1 MRYKIFGSWETVPQE
16 FFHVPKNGGINMT
29 TTKDTDMK
37 LQEFHNQLLANMKS
51 LSSVESYVDNASFF
65 IKYLVEMDY
74 KEV

>member
-1 MRYKIFGSWETVPQE
+1 
-16 FFHVPKNGGINMT
+16 MT